1 MAKEKKKDLKTIETN
16 YEELDKQVREH
27 RKANLKMLFRILLTI
42 GLVVLIVK
50 IVFALRSY
58 DSYEVA
64 DSVERSA
71 SNVAQYHS
79 FQEYLLEYSND
90 GIVCMGNNNEIIWN
104 QSFEMIS
111 PRTVMCEDYLAVYDE
126 GGTQIYIMTGSG
138 VQKRIETASPIQS
151 VCIAK
156 QGTIAVLMKENNI
169 SQIKLFD
176 KKGNELANGKFYG
189 DKGSFPIDIA
199 LSYDGTKLAVD
210 MIDVSKGAVSTTISF
225 YNFGS
230 VGQSEIDNNVGT
242 YTFEGVLVPE
252 IEYVSNSRMIGM
264 GTGRLLVF
272 EGTQK
277 PELAREVPIEE
288 EVLSYFH
295 NEKYVGIVYN
305 NVDEEELWHIK
316 VMDFRGNTVMEH
328 DTSIAYNNIEFL
340 ANNEVCVTNS
350 TECQLFTTYSIKKFS
365 YTFDKTLYK
374 ILAGDTD
381 QNYTF
386 IFKDTIEE
394 VKLK

>member
-1 MAKEKKKDLKTIETN
+1 MAKEKKNLKKIETN
-16 YEELDKQVREH
+16 YEAIEEQVREH
-27 RKANLKMLFRILLTI
+27 RKGNIKLLFRILLAI
-42 GLVVLIVK
+42 GLLVLVVK

-58 DSYEVA
+58 DSYEVT
-64 DSVERSA
+64 DSIERSV
-71 SNVAQYHS
+71 SNVAQYQL
-79 FQEYLLEYSND
+79 FQEGLLEYSND
-90 GIVCMGNNNEIIWN
+90 GVVYMGQNKEIIWN

-111 PRTVMCEDYLAVYDE
+111 PKVVMCEGYIAIYDA
-126 GGTQIYIMTGSG
+126 GGTQIYIMTTNG

-151 VCIAK
+151 ACIAK
-156 QGTIAVLMKENNI
+156 QGTVAVLMKENNI

-189 DKGSFPIDIA
+189 DKGGFPVDIA
-199 LSYDGTKLAVD
+199 LSSDGTMLAVD
-210 MIDVSKGAVSTTISF
+210 MVDVSAGSVSTTITF

-242 YTFEGVLVPE
+242 YTFEDILVPE

-264 GTGRLLVF
+264 GTGCMFVF
-272 EGTQK
+272 EGVQK
-277 PELAREVPIEE
+277 PELTREIPIEE
-288 EVLSYFH
+288 EILSYFH
-295 NEKYVGIVYN
+295 NEKYVGVVYN
-305 NVDEEELWHIK
+305 NLDEEDLWHIK
-316 VMDFRGNTVMEH
+316 VMDFRGNVIMEN
-328 DTSIAYNNIEFL
+328 DTSIAYDHIEFL
-340 ANNEVCVTNS
+340 SNNEICVTNS
-350 TECQLFTTYSIKKFS
+350 TECQLFTTHSIKKFS

-374 ILAGDTD
+374 VLAGDTD

>member
-1 MAKEKKKDLKTIETN
+1 MAKEKKNLKKIETN
-16 YEELDKQVREH
+16 YEAIEEQVREH
-27 RKANLKMLFRILLTI
+27 RKGNIKLLFRILLAI
-42 GLVVLIVK
+42 GLLVLVVK

-58 DSYEVA
+58 DSYEVT
-64 DSVERSA
+64 DSIERSV
-71 SNVAQYHS
+71 SNVAQYQL
-79 FQEYLLEYSND
+79 FQEGLLEYSND
-90 GIVCMGNNNEIIWN
+90 GVVYMGQNKEIIWN

-111 PRTVMCEDYLAVYDE
+111 PKVVMCEGYIAIYDA
-126 GGTQIYIMTGSG
+126 GGTQIYIMTTNG

-151 VCIAK
+151 ACIAK
-156 QGTIAVLMKENNI
+156 QGTVAVLMKENNI

-189 DKGSFPIDIA
+189 DKGGFPVDIA
-199 LSYDGTKLAVD
+199 LSSNGTMLAVD
-210 MIDVSKGAVSTTISF
+210 MVDVSAGSVSTTITF

-242 YTFEGVLVPE
+242 YTFEDILVPE

-264 GTGRLLVF
+264 GTGCMFVF
-272 EGTQK
+272 EGVQK
-277 PELAREVPIEE
+277 PELTREIPIEE
-288 EVLSYFH
+288 EILSYFH
-295 NEKYVGIVYN
+295 NEKYVGVVYN
-305 NVDEEELWHIK
+305 NLDEEDLWHIK
-316 VMDFRGNTVMEH
+316 VMDFRGNVIMEN
-328 DTSIAYNNIEFL
+328 DTSIAYDHIEFL
-340 ANNEVCVTNS
+340 SNNEICVTNS
-350 TECQLFTTYSIKKFS
+350 TECQLFTTHSIKKFS

-374 ILAGDTD
+374 VLAGDTD

>member
-1 MAKEKKKDLKTIETN
+1 MAKEKKNLKKIETN
-16 YEELDKQVREH
+16 YEAIEEQVREH
-27 RKANLKMLFRILLTI
+27 RKGNIKLLFRILLAI
-42 GLVVLIVK
+42 GLLVLVVK

-58 DSYEVA
+58 DSYEVT
-64 DSVERSA
+64 DSIERSV
-71 SNVAQYHS
+71 SNVAQYQL
-79 FQEYLLEYSND
+79 FQEGLLEYSND
-90 GIVCMGNNNEIIWN
+90 GVVYMGQNKEIIWN

-111 PRTVMCEDYLAVYDE
+111 PKVVMCEGYIAIYDA
-126 GGTQIYIMTGSG
+126 GGTQIYIMTMNG

-151 VCIAK
+151 ACIAK
-156 QGTIAVLMKENNI
+156 QGTVAVLMKENNI

-189 DKGSFPIDIA
+189 DKGGFPVDIA
-199 LSYDGTKLAVD
+199 LSSDGTMLAVD
-210 MIDVSKGAVSTTISF
+210 MVDVSAGSVSTTITF

-242 YTFEGVLVPE
+242 YTFEDILVPE

-264 GTGRLLVF
+264 GTGCMFVF
-272 EGTQK
+272 EGVQK
-277 PELAREVPIEE
+277 PELTREIPIEE
-288 EVLSYFH
+288 EILSYFH
-295 NEKYVGIVYN
+295 NEKYVGVVYN
-305 NVDEEELWHIK
+305 NLDEEDLWHIK
-316 VMDFRGNTVMEH
+316 VMDFRGNVIMEN
-328 DTSIAYNNIEFL
+328 DTSIAYDHIEFL
-340 ANNEVCVTNS
+340 SNNEICVTNS
-350 TECQLFTTYSIKKFS
+350 TECQLFTTHSIKKFS

-374 ILAGDTD
+374 VLAGDTD

>member
-1 MAKEKKKDLKTIETN
+1 VAKEKKDLKTIETN
-16 YEELDKQVREH
+16 YEELEEQVREH
-27 RKANLKMLFRILLTI
+27 RKSNMKLLFRILITI
-42 GLVVLIVK
+42 GLVVLVIK

-58 DSYEVA
+58 DSYDIT
-64 DSVERSA
+64 DSIERSA
-71 SNVAQYHS
+71 SNVAQYQL

-90 GIVCMGNNNEIIWN
+90 GIACMDANKEIIWN

-111 PRTVMCEDYLAVYDE
+111 PKVVNCEGYLAVYDA
-126 GGTQIYIMTGSG
+126 GGTQIYIMTGGG

-156 QGTIAVLMKENNI
+156 QGTIAVLMKEDHI

-189 DKGSFPIDIA
+189 DKGGFPIDIA
-199 LSYDGTKLAVD
+199 FSYDGTKLAVD
-210 MIDVSKGAVSTTISF
+210 MVDVSAGIVSTTISF

-230 VGQSEIDNNVGT
+230 VGQSEIDNNVGS
-242 YTFEGVLVPE
+242 YTFEGILVPE
-252 IEYVSNSRMIGM
+252 IEYISSSRMIGM
-264 GTGRLLVF
+264 GTGRMLIF
-272 EGTQK
+272 DGAQK
-277 PELAREVPIEE
+277 PELSREIPIEE
-288 EVLSYFH
+288 EILSYFY
-295 NEKYVGIVYN
+295 NENYIGVVYN

-316 VMDFRGNTVMEH
+316 VMDFRGNTVMEN
-328 DTSIAYNNIEFL
+328 DTSIAYDRIEFL
-340 ANNEVCVTNS
+340 SNNEICVTNS
-350 TECQLFTTYSIKKFS
+350 MECQLFTTYSIKKFS

-374 ILAGDTD
+374 VLAGDTD